1 MKVISKITISSIIT
15 EGKTYDVHKTIKTKF
30 KRVGLTGRLVEEPFD
45 QLRYYITIDNGNQSD
60 FPETYFITL
69 DELRNQKIKELLA

>member
-30 KRVGLTGRLVEEPFD
+30 KRVGFTGRSVDCPFE
-45 QLRYYITIDNGNQSD
+45 QLRYYITIDNGNKSD
-60 FPETYFITL
+60 FPETYFTTL

>member
-15 EGKTYDVHKTIKTKF
+15 EGKTYDVHHTNKTKV
-30 KRVGLTGRLVEEPFD
+30 KRMGLTGRLVEEPFD
-45 QLRYYITIDNGNQSD
+45 QLRYYITIDNGNKSD

-69 DELRNQKIKELLA
+69 DELRNQKIEKILL

>member
-15 EGKTYDVHKTIKTKF
+15 EGKIYDVHKTKVI
-30 KRVGLTGRLVEEPFD
+30 RVGITGRLVEPFD
-45 QLRYYITIDNGNQSD
+45 QLRYYITIDNGNKSD

-69 DELRNQKIKELLA
+69 DEFRNQKIEQILT

>member
-15 EGKTYDVHKTIKTKF
+15 EGKSYDVHHTNKTKVI
-30 KRVGLTGRLVEEPFD
+30 RVGFTGRLVEPFD
-45 QLRYYITIDNGNQSD
+45 QLRYYITIDNGNKSD
-60 FPETYFITL
+60 FPETYFTTL

>member
-15 EGKTYDVHKTIKTKF
+15 EGKTYDVHHTNKTKV
-30 KRVGLTGRLVEEPFD
+30 KRVGLTGRLVEPFD
-45 QLRYYITIDNGNQSD
+45 QLRYYITIDNGNKSD

>member
-15 EGKTYDVHKTIKTKF
+15 EGKTYDVHKTIKTKV
-30 KRVGLTGRLVEEPFD
+30 KRVGFTGRLVEPID

-60 FPETYFITL
+60 FPEIYFITL
-69 DELRNQKIKELLA
+69 DESRNQKIEELLG